1 LSFLIEDRW
10 GIMMSLALRSVVR
23 LGVILNDNVL
33 SALTRLALGGLV
45 YLVMLLSLPA
55 WSVLLGMRTRWKTR
69 LLESFM
75 VIHMV

>member
-1 LSFLIEDRW
+1 
-10 GIMMSLALRSVVR
+10 MMSLALRNVVR
-23 LGVILNDNVL
+23 LGLILNENVWSTL
-33 SALTRLALGGLV
+33 MCLALGGLV

-55 WSVLLGMRTRWKTR
+55 WSVLLGMRARWKTR